1 MNQTAFAEQR
11 QLLAAELL
19 GRGHRALRLRIGP
32 DNQAGADLILQRIDI
47 REAMFEGIQAR
58 LVCLSTSADL
68 PLRNFIGQSAE
79 VQIVTDQG
87 DLHGICMLV
96 TDARAGQSDGSLAVY
111 ELQATDALAIMD
123 LRTNSRV
130 FRGKSDLEIVELL
143 VDEWRQRSPE
153 LAACFELQELGLER
167 ERYPGRE
174 FVHQANISDAR
185 FVRYLLRRSGISWF
199 FRPAPEQSNPA
210 HQMVLFDDAYVLPAW
225 PFGAVRYHRDAPTEQ
240 RDSITQLVL
249 ERQLVPGGAE
259 RKTWDYKQVGM
270 LDTTRPA
277 RVDQGPSG
285 NSLARLLIDARI
297 EPPHTAND
305 SAHHLRR
312 TDRVADW
319 HDMQAKSVRGQSGV
333 RNLAVGQYIRI
344 DGHPIVDAHPSDERE
359 YVVTRLHHR
368 AENNLP
374 KQLQAQVHLLLGAQ
388 DDEHTQK
395 DERRYRNSFEA
406 IRRDVPL
413 VPGYDAQRDAP
424 RAMPLTALVV
434 GPADEEV
441 HTDELGRIKIQFQG
455 FRGEDHAHA
464 DGAGASGTDRDS
476 AWVRWATGLA
486 GAGFGIDFIPRV
498 GQEVVVDFVGGDP
511 DKPLV
516 IGVVHNARNTPTAF
530 SDVGHLPGNRYVS
543 GTKTREI
550 HGGGHNQVRHDDT
563 AGQINLQAASS
574 HASSQLNAGWLTHP
588 RRDGKGQ
595 ARGEGIEV
603 RTDAQAAVRGGKGV
617 YITAHA
623 QNRAGGEM
631 LERQALLGL
640 TEQLRGIVQTLGD
653 LSSTHHAEN
662 SDTARIAKLLEQL
675 KAWEHGSNVK
685 PGAGEGGAP
694 MVAIDAPAG
703 IAAVSQDA
711 LVLGAQSHIDAVSA
725 GNTQISAGRRLL
737 LRAAELFSAFAHK
750 GIRIVSAEDKVQ
762 VEAHKEDIEITAAKR
777 VVISA
782 GEEVV
787 IQAPRIRYIAQGTQV
802 DHGQGRIVEQSQSL
816 HHIMSPDFSIGG
828 AGGGSPKAPPEYT
841 GEGHDQRVVLTDA
854 NTGEVLPH
862 RRYRIEVEDGSVIEG
877 TSDAQ
882 GRTQPLH
889 SSIAFARYTIEVFRD

>member
-1 MNQTAFAEQR
+1 
-11 QLLAAELL
+11 
-19 GRGHRALRLRIGP
+19 
-32 DNQAGADLILQRIDI
+32 
-47 REAMFEGIQAR
+47 
-58 LVCLSTSADL
+58 
-68 PLRNFIGQSAE
+68 
-79 VQIVTDQG
+79 
-87 DLHGICMLV
+87 
-96 TDARAGQSDGSLAVY
+96 
-111 ELQATDALAIMD
+111 MD

-130 FRGKSDLEIVELL
+130 FRGKSDLEIVEVL

-153 LAACFELQELGLER
+153 LAACFELQELGLAR
-167 ERYPGRE
+167 DRYPRRE

-185 FVRYLLRRSGISWF
+185 LVRYLLRRSGISWF
-199 FRPAPEQSNPA
+199 FRPAPAQSNPA
-210 HQMVLFDDAYVLPAW
+210 HEMVLFDDSYLLPAW

-240 RDSITQLVL
+240 RDAITQLVL
-249 ERQLVPGGAE
+249 VRQLVPGGAE

-270 LDTTRPA
+270 LDATRPG
-277 RVDQGPSG
+277 RGDQGQSG
-285 NSLARLLIDARI
+285 GSLARLLIDARI
-297 EPPHTAND
+297 EPPHTAD
-305 SAHHLRR
+305 DDAHHLLR

-319 HDMQAKSVRGQSGV
+319 HDAQAKLARGQSGV

-344 DGHPIVDAHPSDERE
+344 EGHPIVDAHPVHERE

-374 KQLQAQVHLLLGAQ
+374 KQLQAQVHLLLDTQ
-388 DDEHTQK
+388 DDDHTQE

-406 IRRDVPL
+406 VRRDVPL
-413 VPGYDAQRDAP
+413 APGYDAQRDAP
-424 RAMPLTALVV
+424 RAMAITALVV

-455 FRGEDHAHA
+455 YRSEDHAHA

-498 GQEVVVDFVGGDP
+498 GQEVVVDFVAGDP
-511 DKPLV
+511 DRPLV
-516 IGVVHNARNTPTAF
+516 IGVVHNARNTPAAF

-543 GTKTREI
+543 GAKTREV
-550 HGGGHNQVRHDDT
+550 HGAGHNQVRHDDT
-563 AGQINLQAASS
+563 PGQINLQAASS
-574 HASSQLNAGWLTHP
+574 HAASQLNAGWLTHP

-603 RTDAQAAVRGGKGV
+603 RTDAQAAVRGGHGV
-617 YITAHA
+617 YITAQA

-640 TEQLRGIVQTLGD
+640 AEQLQGIVQTLGD

-662 SDTARIAKLLEQL
+662 TDTARIAKLLEQL
-675 KAWEHGSNVK
+675 KAWDHGSNVQ
-685 PGAGEGGAP
+685 PDAAEGGAP
-694 MVAIDAPAG
+694 MVAIEAPAG

-737 LRAAELFSAFAHK
+737 LRAADLFSAFAHK

-762 VEAHKEDIEITAAKR
+762 IEAHKEDIEITAARR

-782 GEEVV
+782 GEEIV

-802 DHGQGRIVEQSQSL
+802 DHGGGRIVEQSQSL

-828 AGGGSPKAPPEYT
+828 AGGGSPSLNVPST
-841 GEGHDQRVVLTDA
+841 RVDFNQQVVMRWHGSDEPMK
-854 NTGEVLPH
+854 NH
-862 RRYRIEVEDGSVIEG
+862 RYRITTEEGRVIEG
-877 TSDAQ
+877 RTDAQ
-882 GRTQPLH
+882 GKTERFD
-889 SSIAFARYTIEVFRD
+889 SGIAYGRYTIEPLDD